1 MIKGRV
7 KALIKSAGKRK
18 KLTAAAVTVIVLAA
32 AAAAAAG
39 GGKKNAM
46 PAGMMGQ
53 QTMNNVATV
62 KAVAPQTGSIEKTT
76 SLAGKV
82 EPADVVYV
90 YAKAGGDVTS
100 VLVKAGDTVQA
111 GQLLC
116 TIDTE
121 QVDSAKTP
129 WMRRRFPCR
138 RPKAH

>member
-18 KLTAAAVTVIVLAA
+18 KLTAAAVTVIVLA

-62 KAVAPQTGSIEKTT
+62 KAVAPQTGS
-76 SLAGKV
+76 
-82 EPADVVYV
+82 
-90 YAKAGGDVTS
+90 
-100 VLVKAGDTVQA
+100 
-111 GQLLC
+111 
-116 TIDTE
+116 
-121 QVDSAKTP
+121 
-129 WMRRRFPCR
+129 R
-138 RPKAH
+138 

>member
-100 VLVKAGDTVQA
+100 VLVIRFRQASFSARLIRNRWTVP
-111 GQLLC
+111 
-116 TIDTE
+116 
-121 QVDSAKTP
+121 KTP

>member
-18 KLTAAAVTVIVLAA
+18 KLTAAAVTVIVL
-32 AAAAAAG
+32 AAAG

-82 EPADVVYV
+82 SRRCRICLRQ
-90 YAKAGGDVTS
+90 GG
-100 VLVKAGDTVQA
+100 
-111 GQLLC
+111 
-116 TIDTE
+116 
-121 QVDSAKTP
+121 
-129 WMRRRFPCR
+129 R
-138 RPKAH
+138 

>member
-18 KLTAAAVTVIVLAA
+18 KLTAEAVTVIVLAA

-82 EPADVVYV
+82 EPADVVYG
-90 YAKAGGDVTS
+90 YAKGGVT
-100 VLVKAGDTVQA
+100 L
-111 GQLLC
+111 
-116 TIDTE
+116 
-121 QVDSAKTP
+121 P
-129 WMRRRFPCR
+129 WFL
-138 RPKAH
+138 

>member
-18 KLTAAAVTVIVLAA
+18 KLTAAAVTVIVLAAA

-62 KAVAPQTGSIEKTT
+62 KAVAPQTGSI
-76 SLAGKV
+76 
-82 EPADVVYV
+82 
-90 YAKAGGDVTS
+90 AKNDQPCGEGGAGG
-100 VLVKAGDTVQA
+100 
-111 GQLLC
+111 
-116 TIDTE
+116 
-121 QVDSAKTP
+121 
-129 WMRRRFPCR
+129 CR
-138 RPKAH
+138 ICLRQGGR

>member
-32 AAAAAAG
+32 AAAAAAAG

-62 KAVAPQTGSIEKTT
+62 
-76 SLAGKV
+76 
-82 EPADVVYV
+82 
-90 YAKAGGDVTS
+90 
-100 VLVKAGDTVQA
+100 
-111 GQLLC
+111 
-116 TIDTE
+116 
-121 QVDSAKTP
+121 
-129 WMRRRFPCR
+129 
-138 RPKAH
+138 

>member
-18 KLTAAAVTVIVLAA
+18 KLTAAAVTVIVLA

-100 VLVKAGDTVQA
+100 VLV
-111 GQLLC
+111 
-116 TIDTE
+116 
-121 QVDSAKTP
+121 
-129 WMRRRFPCR
+129 
-138 RPKAH
+138 